1 MDIKNTANIPS
12 PEECPLHF
20 LFDLLGD
27 RWTLSL
33 LYVLSH
39 GVRRYGEL
47 QRLLRG
53 ISGKMLTQ
61 TLRSMEADG
70 LVERVVYPV
79 VPPKT
84 EYKLTPLG
92 TKLVEPLEGLGVWAE
107 GHRDDLRSIQA
118 RRTPRSG
125 GPDRTRPVDSST

>member
-1 MDIKNTANIPS
+1 MVPKDRSNIPS

-27 RWTLSL
+27 EWTLSL
-33 LYVLSH
+33 LYILSL
-39 GVRRYGEL
+39 GVQRHGEL
-47 QRLLRG
+47 HRKLHG
-53 ISGKMLTQ
+53 ISRKMLTQ

-70 LVERVVYPV
+70 LVERIVYPV

-92 TKLVEPLEGLGVWAE
+92 ATLFEPLQGLGVWAN
-107 GHRDDLRSIQA
+107 GHRDDLSSIQA
-118 RRTPRSG
+118 RRTQRQ
-125 GPDRTRPVDSST
+125 